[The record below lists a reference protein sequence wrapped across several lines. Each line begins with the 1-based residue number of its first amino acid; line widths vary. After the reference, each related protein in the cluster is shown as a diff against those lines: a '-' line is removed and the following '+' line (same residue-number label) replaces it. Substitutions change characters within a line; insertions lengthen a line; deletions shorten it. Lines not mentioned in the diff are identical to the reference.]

1 MCGIVAGVSTGR
13 IMPVLLEGLRR
24 LEYRGYDSCGVAV
37 IEDGRIQEEGTQ
49 QELLAA
55 DGEFAKLYKVQMR

>member
-1 MCGIVAGVSTGR
+1 MIAHRLATIRNADRIV
-13 IMPVLLEGLRR
+13 
-24 LEYRGYDSCGVAV
+24 V